1 MKTSL
6 GTMQTK
12 SSCVLGLQ
20 VLASGVIA
28 VASISALALALRNA
42 TVYENDHEVRNL
54 GGSQILR

>member
-12 SSCVLGLQ
+12 FSCVLGLQ

-28 VASISALALALRNA
+28 VASISALALALRRLWLA
-42 TVYENDHEVRNL
+42 DFTCAVRQ
-54 GGSQILR
+54 S